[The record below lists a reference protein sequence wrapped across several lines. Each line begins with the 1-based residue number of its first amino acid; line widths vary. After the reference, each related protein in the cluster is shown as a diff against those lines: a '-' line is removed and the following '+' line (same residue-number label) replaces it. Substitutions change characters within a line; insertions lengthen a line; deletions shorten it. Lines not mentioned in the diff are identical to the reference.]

1 MKRITENK
9 AEKPLD
15 KHELVK
21 ELTNCGRL
29 MKGSLTRIRR
39 RCGKSQCRCMR
50 GQLHESLAITYKKGR
65 KSFLIHVPGHLHT
78 QAREAIED
86 YHRLKNLIEQISGLN
101 VKAFKDLARKQR
113 IAKQTQTRSPDPTPL
128 SGEKQ

>member
-1 MKRITENK
+1 MKRIAGNK
-9 AEKPLD
+9 KEKPLD
-15 KHELVK
+15 KDELAK
-21 ELTNCGRL
+21 ELAKCGRL

-50 GQLHESLAITYKKGR
+50 GQLHESLAITFKKGG
-65 KSFLIHVPGHLHT
+65 KSFLIHVPRHLHT

-86 YHRLKNLIEQISGLN
+86 YHRLKNLIEQISKLN

-113 IAKQTQTRSPDPTPL
+113 TAKKTQTRPL
-128 SGEKQ
+128 SPAPSSGERQ